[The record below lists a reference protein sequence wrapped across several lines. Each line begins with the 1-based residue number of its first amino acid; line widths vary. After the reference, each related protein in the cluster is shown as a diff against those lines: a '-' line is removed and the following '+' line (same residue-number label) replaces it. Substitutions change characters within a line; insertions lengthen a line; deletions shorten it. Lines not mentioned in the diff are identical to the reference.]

1 MRSDHKDLGAFLM
14 PGYCG
19 KGIHM
24 AKETNDEVMVTT
36 DSTGVK
42 IWLSEK
48 ASKRLSWILA
58 GLCALI
64 SMPVIILAF
73 MTI

>member
-1 MRSDHKDLGAFLM
+1 MT
-14 PGYCG
+14 
-19 KGIHM
+19 
-24 AKETNDEVMVTT
+24 KETKDEVMVTT